1 MAGKRF
7 RVAGRV
13 QGVGFRRF
21 VAHVAGQLGL
31 AGTVRNATDGSVEVT
46 AWGPVASLELL
57 RSRLASGPRFSEV
70 TNVESFEISDEL
82 HQVTG
87 FRIVG

>member
-1 MAGKRF
+1 MGGRRF

-21 VAHVAGQLGL
+21 VARVANQLGL

-46 AWGPVASLELL
+46 AWGTVADLDLL
-57 RSRLASGPRFSEV
+57 GSKLRAGSRFSYV
-70 TNVESFEISDEL
+70 TNVESSEISDETRP
-82 HQVTG
+82 VNG
-87 FRIVG
+87 FCIVG